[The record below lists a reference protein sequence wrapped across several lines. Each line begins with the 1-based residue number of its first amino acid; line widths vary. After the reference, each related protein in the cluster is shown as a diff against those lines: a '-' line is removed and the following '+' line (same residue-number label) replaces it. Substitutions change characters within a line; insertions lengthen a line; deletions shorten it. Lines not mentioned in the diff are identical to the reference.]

1 MANAL
6 TPYIPN
12 FIKPVVKPAAD
23 TLTMLG
29 NGLLLGQG
37 ALAKGALG
45 YAGDNTLKAL
55 GVRDGE
61 YAPLADYIQP
71 AAQDIANAREGSGSI
86 GALAEL
92 GGGLASGG
100 LALKGL
106 MAGAKMAPAA
116 VTRVLPKTTA
126 VGEMGPMV
134 PKVDIGKVIKG
145 GLGVLG
151 AGATYSAVSSGAPE
165 LSDFTDATTSSGTLP
180 PKQGSAQVG
189 AAAAE
194 QSATPTL
201 TKGQQMK
208 INALAGMSFDRMNK
222 LNAVKNA
229 GATKAPTQK
238 DIMLGRLD
246 AMLQQTMNQQIEAGV
261 DPRKAQAE
269 YLRNASAL
277 VAPSG
282 VPFLTSPEE

>member
-1 MANAL
+1 MA
-6 TPYIPN
+6 TPLWA
-12 FIKPVVKPAAD
+12 KAVKGGAD

-37 ALAKGALG
+37 ATVKGTLG
-45 YAGDNTLKAL
+45 YGADNLMKAVGL
-55 GVRDGE
+55 RDGD

-71 AAQDIANAREGSGSI
+71 ATQEIENARQGSGSI
-86 GALAEL
+86 GALAEGAGMIA
-92 GGGLASGG
+92 GGSAIGGALLKGATKIPGLAK
-100 LALKGL
+100 AL
-106 MAGAKMAPAA
+106 
-116 VTRVLPKTTA
+116 LPKTA
-126 VGEMGPMV
+126 VVGELGPMV
-134 PKVDIGKVIKG
+134 PKVDVGKTLKYG
-145 GLGVLG
+145 GGALSGALFASGV
-151 AGATYSAVSSGAPE
+151 AANAPE
-165 LSDFTDATTSSGTLP
+165 LSDFTDATTSSGTTP
-180 PKQGSAQVG
+180 PRDGSAQLG

-194 QSATPTL
+194 KSAAPTL

-222 LNAVKNA
+222 LNAMKNA

-246 AMLQQTMNQQIEAGV
+246 AMLQNTMQAQIDSGV
-261 DPRKAQAE
+261 DPAKAQAE